1 MTRIQQVLF
10 QLDGHYLGHPY
21 FVTGNAL
28 YNALARR
35 VDDETRRSLRVSHGV
50 FVPGEY
56 GEYPAAASQDGY
68 AGKLGQSLPEVAS
81 YEDLFVFRDAAQRW
95 LLESRPRDAHNV
107 LAVQDHG
114 GRLAVDD
121 TCWFGRP
128 PGQRNRRRSM
138 SWFVQCYVHAD
149 RDGVL
154 PVAEDVLDG
163 ISVGGARN
171 YGFGRLRVA
180 DSQVVD
186 LDALEY
192 SHVRTAAERG
202 ETFRI
207 ELMTPYVLAT
217 EYPGGDDQSIPWWW
231 RVESGELRRRE
242 TRLADDGESYTVNTV
257 DHGQVVRYVGDDP
270 VATAKNG
277 VTRVGTHSRFGFGE
291 FRLRPACEDRVPE
304 RSGMEGDA

>member
-1 MTRIQQVLF
+1 MLF
-10 QLDGHYLGHPY
+10 ELDGHYLGHPY

-154 PVAEDVLDG
+154 PVSEDVLDG
-163 ISVGGARN
+163 ISVGGEP
-171 YGFGRLRVA
+171 
-180 DSQVVD
+180 
-186 LDALEY
+186 LE
-192 SHVRTAAERG
+192 
-202 ETFRI
+202 
-207 ELMTPYVLAT
+207 
-217 EYPGGDDQSIPWWW
+217 
-231 RVESGELRRRE
+231 
-242 TRLADDGESYTVNTV
+242 
-257 DHGQVVRYVGDDP
+257 
-270 VATAKNG
+270 
-277 VTRVGTHSRFGFGE
+277 
-291 FRLRPACEDRVPE
+291 
-304 RSGMEGDA
+304 